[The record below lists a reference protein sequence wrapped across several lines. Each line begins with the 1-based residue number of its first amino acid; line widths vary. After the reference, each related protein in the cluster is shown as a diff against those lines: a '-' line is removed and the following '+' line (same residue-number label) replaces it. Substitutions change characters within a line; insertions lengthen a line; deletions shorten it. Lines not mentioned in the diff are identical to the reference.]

1 METNLFEQMFEH
13 AERVSLEDF
22 NDEDLKEE
30 GIFVP
35 EVTEDDIAQ
44 EGIIKALVGDTVR
57 GIPEAYREMKGWFL
71 GIQSKRNYVNEQCQD
86 TIEWLRDEDKSNP
99 KLDLDMGTFKTWM
112 KTSETFYWRYYF
124 LLHDGIYN
132 DIMKS
137 IKNNEISNLEVNLDF
152 NMKDRMKVAQML
164 DSIRSIKDLIV
175 VVEKYR
181 ARSNAVFEA
190 MLKRERRIQGFPFQV
205 ILLGYNDLNRTVK
218 KIVNLAT

>member
-1 METNLFEQMFEH
+1 MSNDMFVKMFEH
-13 AERVSLEDF
+13 AERVALEDF

-35 EVTEDDIAQ
+35 EITEDDIAQ
-44 EGIIKALVGDTVR
+44 EGIIKALVGDAVR

-71 GIQSKRNYVNEQCQD
+71 GIQSKRNYINEQCQD

-137 IKNNEISNLEVNLDF
+137 IKNNEISNLEINMDF

-190 MLKRERRIQGFPFQV
+190 MLKRERRIQSFPFQV

>member
-1 METNLFEQMFEH
+1 MSNDMFVKMFEH
-13 AERVSLEDF
+13 AERVALEDF

-35 EVTEDDIAQ
+35 EITEDDIAQ
-44 EGIIKALVGDTVR
+44 EGIIKALVGDAVR
-57 GIPEAYREMKGWFL
+57 DIPEAYREMKGWFL
-71 GIQSKRNYVNEQCQD
+71 GIQSKRNYINEQCQD

-124 LLHDGIYN
+124 LLHDGVYN
-132 DIMKS
+132 DIIKN
-137 IKNNEISNLEVNLDF
+137 IKNNDISELEVSMDF

-164 DSIRSIKDLIV
+164 DSIRDIKDLIV

-181 ARSNAVFEA
+181 ARANNVFEA
-190 MLKRERRIQGFPFQV
+190 MLKRERRIQSFPFQV

>member
-1 METNLFEQMFEH
+1 MSTDIFDKMFRH
-13 AERVSLEDF
+13 AERVSLEEF
-22 NDEDLKEE
+22 TDEDVLAEQ
-30 GIFVP
+30 IYVP
-35 EVTEDDIAQ
+35 AIAEDDIAQ
-44 EGIIKALVGDTVR
+44 EGIITALVGDAFR

-71 GIQSKRNYVNEQCQD
+71 GIQSKRNYINEQCQD

-99 KLDLDMGTFKTWM
+99 KMDLDMGSFKTWM

-132 DIMKS
+132 DIMKN
-137 IKNNEISNLEVNLDF
+137 IKNDDISELEVSMDF

-164 DSIRSIKDLIV
+164 DSARSIKDLIV

-181 ARSNAVFEA
+181 SRANNIFEA
-190 MLKRERRIQGFPFQV
+190 MMKRKRRIQSFPFQV
-205 ILLGYNDLNRTVK
+205 MLLGYNDLNRTVK

>member
-13 AERVSLEDF
+13 AERVALEDF

-35 EVTEDDIAQ
+35 EITEDNIAQ
-44 EGIIKALVGDTVR
+44 EGIIKALVGDAVR

-71 GIQSKRNYVNEQCQD
+71 GIQSKRNYINEQCQD

-99 KLDLDMGTFKTWM
+99 KLDLDMGTFKTWA

-124 LLHDGIYN
+124 LLHDSIYN

-137 IKNNEISNLEVNLDF
+137 IKNNEISNLEINMDF

-190 MLKRERRIQGFPFQV
+190 MLKRERRIQSFPFQV